1 MMTGY
6 AFIFYR
12 LLKVSSEDKK
22 GSDNDEYI

>member
-1 MMTGY
+1 MIGY

-22 GSDNDEYI
+22 RKW